1 MNSQDGKGDRHVFA
15 LEQQEGSRC
24 ARAKTSQSPFPS
36 PAPSPQPLAPA
47 AQRRAFTLVELLVVI
62 TIIGILA
69 ALITGAAVN
78 AMKAAART
86 RIKAEINSFDQAV
99 EDDKNNS
106 GGVYPPNCQTDG
118 GVTINSDTVYN
129 ELRRYLNKRFPR
141 SREPDTLVRALA
153 GLGVAPANLPG
164 GMTGS
169 EALVFWLGGFSSD
182 VNFPISGE
190 GGPSYSIQGVAAADK
205 VKLDP
210 IENRRWAL
218 GIKPEQLAPRDA
230 ENYFDATDNRF
241 IEYTIN
247 GQNRR
252 INFWSYL
259 APGSPQ
265 PLVYFATPQV
275 SVLTPAM
282 DPPAAGPAVAF
293 SGQAAEW
300 ADLQNFHA
308 VKRANPIASTIVN
321 AAVFANAGK
330 FQILHCGLDERWGP
344 MPQVAV
350 NGAARLLYPNGPFTS
365 DSYLADTL
373 TNFSDS
379 TLEDSQP

>member
-1 MNSQDGKGDRHVFA
+1 MSH
-15 LEQQEGSRC
+15 
-24 ARAKTSQSPFPS
+24 PS
-36 PAPSPQPLAPA
+36 PAPSPQPLAPD

-69 ALITGAAVN
+69 SLITVAAVN

-86 RIKAEINSFDQAV
+86 RIKAEINSFDQAI
-99 EDDKNNS
+99 EDEKNNS
-106 GGVYPPNCQTDG
+106 GGVYPPNCQTGFATAAANDA
-118 GVTINSDTVYN
+118 VYN
-129 ELRRYLNKRFPR
+129 DLRRYLNKRFPR

-153 GLGVAPANLPG
+153 GLGVAGGPNLPG

-169 EALVFWLGGFSSD
+169 EAVVFWLGGFSSD

-190 GGPSYSIQGVAAADK
+190 GGPSYVDTANLSSPTAQA
-205 VKLDP
+205 DP

-230 ENYFDATDNRF
+230 DGYFDQTDNRY
-241 IEYTIN
+241 IVYPDPTLN
-247 GQNRR
+247 GRSRR

-265 PLVYFATPQV
+265 PLVYMAAPQV
-275 SVLTPAM
+275 SGLTKLN
-282 DPPAAGPAVAF
+282 DPPAASQAVAY
-293 SGQAAEW
+293 SGQAADW
-300 ADLQNFHA
+300 SQLKNVYAI
-308 VKRANPIASTIVN
+308 KRANPTANIPNS
-321 AAVFANAGK
+321 VFANSGK
-330 FQILHCGLDERWGP
+330 FQVLHCGIDERWGVL
-344 MPQVAV
+344 PQVNNTGV
-350 NGAARLLYPNGPFTS
+350 SPLLYPAGPFS
-365 DSYLADTL
+365 AADYLADTL